1 MGKFW
6 ETIVF
11 SMIGET
17 LDESDEICG
26 ARILYKVGVGSDV
39 LALSMPS
46 NKTISYR
53 LEIWF
58 KTWTDKELKQRLE
71 KKVLSICNDYKFE
84 KVPISFEQHV
94 NKW

>member
-1 MGKFW
+1 
-6 ETIVF
+6 
-11 SMIGET
+11 MIGET

-26 ARILYKVGVGSDV
+26 ARILDKVSKEGDV
-39 LALSMPS
+39 ESQSKPTK
-46 NKTISYR
+46 KTISYR

-58 KTWTDKELKQRLE
+58 KTWNDKELKQRLE
-71 KKVLSICNDYKFE
+71 KKVQSICNEYKFE